1 MTEQAFDWRSF
12 LVRWSEEWAGAC
24 TDPAGLRDG
33 DEEAWR
39 ARWLGFEGA
48 PAERLAAAEAALGC
62 ALPPSYREFLA
73 VSDGW
78 RHAGGFVFRLAGA
91 DGARWHRDADGTS
104 EYFEDDESA
113 DVWHRALQ
121 LDVESDLTLVL
132 LDPGDVDA
140 DGEWAVY
147 CYASWRAAPPERY
160 PSFRSFMLAM
170 HQEFHRLAAHRYD
183 EPFVNA
189 TTREQD
195 ARVEAARLDAL
206 AGAHERAQEALAEA
220 VAYGRPRAAGLLDQL
235 RRFGGQGP
243 EPTFGE
249 LPRDPAY
256 LGEVVP
262 VLAAHHVRNGHD
274 STVWGFT
281 LRVDAGGLRDAA
293 DEVLRQVRERAYRY
307 TAAGPFGE
315 AVERAREQAR
325 WGGTDAAWRTL
336 RAALPRW
343 TPAGPDHLAPV
354 GLLADP
360 LLGPLLTAER
370 GRELLAVP
378 RGLSGAAVG
387 EPGREPEEAAARE
400 SAGESAGEF
409 AREEPG
415 AVGDGLA
422 WLALEPRS
430 GRPEPYRFVLVEGV
444 APDGLPAVLGGEGT
458 VLDPPATR
466 WEAWRDR
473 LRDGPVLRS
482 EDPEPAVV
490 GHAGGSD
497 GGSGWSFAFEA
508 RTWPGSPG
516 PRLGT
521 PAVTAS
527 GRTGGRAVAVFAVPE
542 EGFFHLSVAEGGEE
556 RYGFTVR
563 GPEIG
568 RGGAGEVPPALDPD
582 RHFGPHAHGRQGE
595 HGLLTALAAEFG
607 VALPRF
613 ALTEGRLHAFADP
626 SWTPPRLPGDVYLSV
641 TSVPGGFSP
650 LPGALEALRG
660 PGAPDASTS
669 PGEPMRRPPEVS

>member
-24 TDPAGLRDG
+24 TDPAELREG

-39 ARWLGFEGA
+39 GRWLGFDGA
-48 PAERLAAAEAALGC
+48 PAERIAAAEAELGC
-62 ALPPSYREFLA
+62 VLPPSYREFLA

-78 RHAGGFVFRLAGA
+78 RHAGGFVYRLAGA

-113 DVWHRALQ
+113 DMWHRALQ

-160 PSFRSFMLAM
+160 PSFRAFMVAM
-170 HQEFHRLAAHRYD
+170 HQEFHQLAAHRYD
-183 EPFVNA
+183 AAFVNA
-189 TTREQD
+189 TTLEQD

-206 AGAHERAQEALAEA
+206 AGAHERAKEALTGA
-220 VAYGRPRAAGLLDQL
+220 VAFGRPRAAGMLDQL
-235 RRFGGQGP
+235 RRFERERP

-249 LPRDPAY
+249 LSRDRAY

-262 VLAAHHVRNGHD
+262 VLAAHHVQNGHD
-274 STVWGFT
+274 SAVWGYK
-281 LRVDAGGLRDAA
+281 LRVDTGDLRAAA
-293 DEVLRQVRERAYRY
+293 DEVLRQVREREYRY
-307 TAAGPFGE
+307 TAPGPFGE

-325 WGGTDAAWRTL
+325 WGAADAAWRTL
-336 RAALPRW
+336 RAALPQW
-343 TPAGPDHLAPV
+343 TPVGPDHLAPV

-370 GRELLAVP
+370 GRELLATP
-378 RGLSGAAVG
+378 RGLADGAVG
-387 EPGREPEEAAARE
+387 EPRD
-400 SAGESAGEF
+400 
-409 AREEPG
+409 EEPQ
-415 AVGDGLA
+415 AAGDGLA

-430 GRPEPYRFVLVEGV
+430 GRPQPYRFVLVEGV
-444 APDGLPAVLGGEGT
+444 APDGLPAVLAGEGA
-458 VLDPPATR
+458 VLAPPATR
-466 WEAWRDR
+466 WEAETDR
-473 LRDGPVLRS
+473 LRDRTVFS
-482 EDPEPAVV
+482 SDDPQSALV
-490 GHAGGSD
+490 GHAGGD

-508 RTWPGSPG
+508 RTSSGRVG
-516 PRLGT
+516 PRLAT

-527 GRTGGRAVAVFAVPE
+527 GRTGGRALAVFVVPE
-542 EGFFHLSVAEGGEE
+542 EGFLHLSVAEGGEE

-563 GPEIG
+563 GPETG
-568 RGGAGEVPPALDPD
+568 RSGAAQVPPALDPD

-613 ALTEGRLHAFADP
+613 ALTEGRLHVFADP
-626 SWTPPRLPGDVYLSV
+626 SWTPARLPGEVYATGRMVLLTESSPTPEAREALSARLPPGL
-641 TSVPGGFSP
+641 TEGAPGGP
-650 LPGALEALRG
+650 
-660 PGAPDASTS
+660 TK
-669 PGEPMRRPPEVS
+669 RPPGVS

>member
-1 MTEQAFDWRSF
+1 MTEQAFDWRPF

-48 PAERLAAAEAALGC
+48 PAERIAAAEAELGC
-62 ALPPSYREFLA
+62 VLPPSYREFLA

-91 DGARWHRDADGTS
+91 DGARWHRDADGIS

-113 DVWHRALQ
+113 DMWHRALQ

-160 PSFRSFMLAM
+160 PSFRAFMLAM
-170 HQEFHRLAAHRYD
+170 HQEFHRLAAHRDD
-183 EPFVNA
+183 ERFVNA

-206 AGAHERAQEALAEA
+206 AGEHERAERALAEA
-220 VAYGRPRAAGLLDQL
+220 VVFGRPRAAGLLDQL
-235 RRFGGQGP
+235 RCFRQQGP
-243 EPTFGE
+243 QPTFGD

-262 VLAAHHVRNGHD
+262 VLAARHVRNGHD
-274 STVWGFT
+274 STVWGYT
-281 LRVDAGGLRDAA
+281 LRVDGGEPRAAA
-293 DEVLRQVRERAYRY
+293 DEVLRQVREHEYRY

-315 AVERAREQAR
+315 AVDRAREQAR

-336 RAALPRW
+336 RVALPRW
-343 TPAGPDHLAPV
+343 TPVGPDHLAPV

-378 RGLSGAAVG
+378 RGLPGTAAGETAGEEPSG
-387 EPGREPEEAAARE
+387 EEAEA
-400 SAGESAGEF
+400 S
-409 AREEPG
+409 
-415 AVGDGLA
+415 GDGLA

-430 GRPEPYRFVLVEGV
+430 GRPRPYRFVLVEGV
-444 APDGLPAVLGGEGT
+444 APDALPAVLAGEGT
-458 VLDPPATR
+458 VLAPPATR
-466 WEAWRDR
+466 WEAERDR
-473 LRDGPVLRS
+473 DRTVFSS

-490 GHAGGSD
+490 GHAGGD

-508 RTWPGSPG
+508 RTSPVTPG
-516 PRLGT
+516 PRIGT
-521 PAVTAS
+521 PAATAS
-527 GRTGGRAVAVFAVPE
+527 GRTGGRAVAVFVVPE

-563 GPEIG
+563 GSEIG
-568 RGGAGEVPPALDPD
+568 RSGAAEVPPALDPD

-626 SWTPPRLPGDVYLSV
+626 SWAPPRLPGEVYLTAVLVSGASDS
-641 TSVPGGFSP
+641 TS
-650 LPGALEALRG
+650 GAWETLEEAVEALRG
-660 PGAPDASTS
+660 PGAPDVSASS
-669 PGEPMRRPPEVS
+669 GEPVRRPPEPS